1 MATPKTIDGQQAIDP
16 SREATP
22 VRRPARAAAV
32 GVDADSDY
40 QGDTDDPAALARL
53 EVGGVDPEVGPMAF
67 VPGSPA
73 SLLAGVGIGR
83 LRKA

>member
-1 MATPKTIDGQQAIDP
+1 VATPKTIDGQQAIDP

-40 QGDTDDPAALARL
+40 QGDTD
-53 EVGGVDPEVGPMAF
+53 G
-67 VPGSPA
+67 
-73 SLLAGVGIGR
+73 
-83 LRKA
+83 